1 MTQSGCNYAAAPD
14 SNYGELTNFE
24 PSDFLKFDE
33 WTEEEEEEKS
43 FLLCVSPNNPVYQAH
58 VMGESG
64 GATGSHGGPSVG
76 GEQKVGREK
85 KEVKGRVAFKTKS
98 EVEILDDGFKWRKYG
113 KKMVK
118 NSPNPRNYYRC
129 SVEGCP
135 VKKRVERDREDLT
148 YVITTYEG
156 VHNHPCSS

>member
-43 FLLCVSPNNPVYQAH
+43 FLLCVSPNNHPVYQAH

-76 GEQKVGREK
+76 GEQKV
-85 KEVKGRVAFKTKS
+85 V
-98 EVEILDDGFKWRKYG
+98 
-113 KKMVK
+113 
-118 NSPNPRNYYRC
+118 N
-129 SVEGCP
+129 
-135 VKKRVERDREDLT
+135 
-148 YVITTYEG
+148 
-156 VHNHPCSS
+156 